1 MAPERTDASST
12 PDEDVT
18 ESVVEAASASS
29 ERTAAAIEHAADV
42 NDDPEVASILDDA
55 STSAHATVSRVGW
68 LRTTLR
74 RLFGRD

>member
-1 MAPERTDASST
+1 MASERTDAAST
-12 PDEDVT
+12 SNEHVT

-29 ERTAAAIEHAADV
+29 ERTAGAIERAAEA
-42 NDDPEVASILDDA
+42 NDDPEVASVLEDA

-68 LRTTLR
+68 LRATLR